1 MTQKEVLEIVK
12 ESKLWGSLTQ
22 SEKQEAINHALRINQ
37 LSMTEENIRT
47 TVGEVYLESK

>member
-22 SEKQEAINHALRINQ
+22 KEKQEAVNHALRITR
-37 LSMTEENIRT
+37 LSITEENIGT
-47 TVGEVYLESK
+47 NVGESI

>member
-22 SEKQEAINHALRINQ
+22 KEKQEAINHALRVTQPTI
-37 LSMTEENIRT
+37 TEENIGT
-47 TVGEVYLESK
+47 NIGESI

>member
-22 SEKQEAINHALRINQ
+22 SEKQDAINHAMRITQ
-37 LSMTEENIRT
+37 STITEENIGT
-47 TVGEVYLESK
+47 NIGESI

>member
-22 SEKQEAINHALRINQ
+22 KQKQEAISHALRITQ
-37 LSMTEENIRT
+37 LSITEENIGT
-47 TVGEVYLESK
+47 NVGETI